1 MEKINFIPISKER
14 TLAILEIGEEMI
26 KYRNL
31 GQNYD
36 TKLIHEDY
44 YVIQDSMIHILNV
57 SGDSK
62 VHFPSEWLDPI
73 NGMIKILKEN
83 QIIK

>member
-1 MEKINFIPISKER
+1 
-14 TLAILEIGEEMI
+14 
-26 KYRNL
+26 
-31 GQNYD
+31 
-36 TKLIHEDY
+36 
-44 YVIQDSMIHILNV
+44 
-57 SGDSK
+57 